1 MKVFKFGGASV
12 KDAAGVKNVANVLSL
27 YRDESL
33 MVIVSAMGKTTNAL
47 ERLLN
52 AYYHGESNVTE
63 IFEELKKYHTD
74 IIADLYENKSKR
86 IYDEIEN
93 IFIELECILE
103 KPSDNSYDFTYDQ
116 VVSFGEILSTKII
129 SDYLNEE
136 GYKNRWIDARN
147 FIITD
152 SNYRNGKIDWN
163 NTFELINKKLRP
175 IVNKQLV
182 ISQGFIGKSNIN
194 TTTTLGRE
202 GSDYSAAIFAYCLE
216 AESMTI
222 WKDVEGVMNA
232 DPKRMPDAVKL
243 DHLSYNQAIELAYYG
258 ATVIHPKTIQPLKN
272 KEIPLHVKCFL
283 DPSLPGTNIDTKDIS
298 DQKVIPNFI
307 FKNKQAL
314 ISISSKDFSFIVE
327 DNLSY
332 IFSQFAQNKLP
343 MNVMQNSAISFAVD
357 VNYDEGKVERL
368 KEILSE
374 DYNFELNKDVELITI
389 HNPTQ
394 DAIESVL
401 KGKEVLLE
409 QKMKNVVHF
418 VVK

>member
-12 KDAAGVKNVANVLSL
+12 KDAAGVKNVANVLGL
-27 YRDESL
+27 YKGEPL

-47 ERLLN
+47 ERLLD
-52 AYYHGESNVTE
+52 AYYHGKSDMNE
-63 IFEELKKYHTD
+63 IFGELKKYHTD
-74 IIADLYENKSKR
+74 IIEALYENKSKR

-163 NTFELINKKLRP
+163 NTYELINKKLKP

-182 ISQGFIGKSNIN
+182 ISQGFIGKSTIN

-216 AESMTI
+216 AQSMTI

-272 KEIPLHVKCFL
+272 KGIPLHVKCFL
-283 DPSLPGTNIDTKDIS
+283 DPNLVGTDIDPRDIA
-298 DQKVIPNFI
+298 DTAIPCFI
-307 FKNKQAL
+307 FKDKQAL
-314 ISISSKDFSFIVE
+314 ISLSSKDFSFIIE

-332 IFSQFAQNKLP
+332 IFSQFAQQKLP
-343 MNVMQNSAISFAVD
+343 INVMQNSAISFSVD
-357 VNYDEGKVERL
+357 VNYDEDKIERL
-368 KEILSE
+368 REILSE
-374 DYNFELNKDVELITI
+374 DYNFELNTDVELITI
-389 HNPTQ
+389 HNPTEN
-394 DAIESVL
+394 AIESVL
-401 KGKEVLLE
+401 KGKDVLLE
-409 QKMKNVVHF
+409 QKMKNVIQF